1 MEINSESRD
10 KLKSQILNS
19 YGKICYSLTSHEKE
33 IHHLTKVEKI
43 IKFSQIIL
51 SAISAG
57 SIITSI
63 LGQEFWAQII
73 ASILSVLLLILNSIT
88 LKFYI
93 SSDINRHSNATNKLW
108 IVREEY
114 LSVLTDFD
122 DLELEDI
129 REKRNKLLL
138 KTSEIY
144 SGSPKTSSKSY
155 TETQKALKED
165 EEQFFSEEELDLLLP
180 PALRSISD
188 KKND

>member
-88 LKFYI
+88 LKFDI

-144 SGSPKTSSKSY
+144 SDSPKTSSKSY

>member
-33 IHHLTKVEKI
+33 SHHLTKVEKI

>member
-1 MEINSESRD
+1 MVINSESRD

-19 YGKICYSLTSHEKE
+19 YGKVCYSLTSHEKE

-43 IKFSQIIL
+43 IKLSQIIL

-88 LKFYI
+88 LKFDI
-93 SSDINRHSNATNKLW
+93 SSDISRHSNATNKLW
-108 IVREEY
+108 LIREEY

-129 REKRNKLLL
+129 RERRNKLLIR
-138 KTSEIY
+138 TSEIY
-144 SGSPKTSSKSY
+144 SSSPKTSSKSY